1 MNNKKTFGLLQV
13 RYIKQSIIG
22 QVIEDFKLNEPNV
35 SRVVRDYIM
44 YHRGYDILK
53 NKSVSTEELQ
63 KICLNNYQYFASQFQ
78 ISKINLQR
86 LNDRYYNYV
95 VLNHSPTDDLAQK
108 ISLKYKQSEQKVE
121 EKEQIIIPETS
132 AKDKSFIKSLLPK

>member
-53 NKSVSTEELQ
+53 NKSISTEELQ

-86 LNDRYYNYV
+86 LNDRYYNHL
-95 VLNHSPTDDLAQK
+95 VLNNFPADDLAQK
-108 ISLKYKQSEQKVE
+108 TPLKYKQSEQKVG

>member
-1 MNNKKTFGLLQV
+1 MNKEKTFGLLQV

-22 QVIEDFKLNEPNV
+22 EVIEDFKLNEPNV

-44 YHRGYDILK
+44 YHRGYDVLK

-86 LNDRYYNYV
+86 LNEGYYNSV
-95 VLNHSPTDDLAQK
+95 VTNDYPRDYLVQK
-108 ISLKYKQSEQKVE
+108 TPVKDKQTEEKVS
-121 EKEQIIIPETS
+121 EKEQIIIPKTS